1 MTVADFLVRGLGADR
16 DLNALTIADIE
27 RYAGLRSRVVS
38 RNSLQHVVAH
48 LKGFLRFCHDQVR
61 SAVPWTPSRHLAP
74 TAANFR
80 HRRSSGPLSRR

>member
-27 RYAGLRSRVVS
+27 RYAGLRSREVS

-48 LKGFLRFCHDQVR
+48 LKGFLRFCHDQGAICR
-61 SAVPWTPSRHLAP
+61 PLDAIETPRTYRGELPPQA
-74 TAANFR
+74 
-80 HRRSSGPLSRR
+80 LE